1 MIQDAGGEECPMSF
15 HNKTIIVTGGAQ
27 GIGKAVTQAF
37 AVAGAHVCIADIDV
51 EAGKEVAQ
59 VLADRGLS
67 AAFIQTDVADP
78 AQVQSVIEQVIQS
91 RNSIDVLVNNAGIGW
106 EGTLADRDLAA
117 WDHLL
122 AVNLRG
128 PYLCVQCAAPHMPAG
143 SAIVNIASTRAFM
156 SEPNTEPYS
165 ASKGGVVAL
174 THSLAVTLGPRG
186 IRVNCISPG
195 WIDVTD
201 WKKDSERNPAK
212 LSERDHTQHP
222 VGRVGRPEDIA
233 EACLFLAD
241 NQKAGFVTGQNLVVD
256 GGMTIKMIYEE

>member
-1 MIQDAGGEECPMSF
+1 MSLQ
-15 HNKTIIVTGGAQ
+15 HKTIIVTGGAQ
-27 GIGKAVTQAF
+27 GIGKAITLAF
-37 AVAGAHVCIADIDV
+37 AHAGARVCIADVDV
-51 EAGKEVAQ
+51 EAGEETAEI
-59 VLADRGLS
+59 LGDRGLNVG
-67 AAFIQTDVADP
+67 FIPTDVADP
-78 AQVQSVIEQVIQS
+78 AQIQRLIEQVTQS
-91 RNSIDVLVNNAGIGW
+91 GNSIDVLVNNAGIGW

-128 PYLCVQCAAPHMPAG
+128 PYLCAQQAAPHMPPG

-156 SEPNTEPYS
+156 SHADTEPYS

-174 THSLAVTLGPRG
+174 THSLAVTLGPKG

-201 WKKDSERNPAK
+201 WKKESARNPAQ
-212 LSERDHTQHP
+212 LSERDHAQHP

-241 NQKAGFVTGQNLVVD
+241 PKRAGFITGQNLVVD
-256 GGMTIKMIYEE
+256 GGMTIKMIYED